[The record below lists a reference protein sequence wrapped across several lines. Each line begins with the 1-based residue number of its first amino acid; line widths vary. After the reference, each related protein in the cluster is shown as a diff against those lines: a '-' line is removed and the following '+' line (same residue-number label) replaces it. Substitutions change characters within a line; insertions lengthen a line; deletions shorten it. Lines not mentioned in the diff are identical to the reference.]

1 MKKANTLSAAKNQK
15 VADLIKGTSSL
26 RISRNSTRIASK
38 RCVGS
43 PPTVVLYS
51 NIASKKCDIRHAEN
65 FWVSGFEFKFNT
77 APGTVVSSGCGPY
90 WSEDMGRQDNVAIHP
105 VRIDYTNLF
114 WFFIPEHVARH
125 SLPYEKL

>member
-1 MKKANTLSAAKNQK
+1 MKKANTPSAAKNQK

-51 NIASKKCDIRHAEN
+51 NVASKNATFVTLRI
-65 FWVSGFEFKFNT
+65 SGCRALSSSSTLRLELS
-77 APGTVVSSGCGPY
+77 VSSGCGPY

-114 WFFIPEHVARH
+114 WFFIPEHV
-125 SLPYEKL
+125 